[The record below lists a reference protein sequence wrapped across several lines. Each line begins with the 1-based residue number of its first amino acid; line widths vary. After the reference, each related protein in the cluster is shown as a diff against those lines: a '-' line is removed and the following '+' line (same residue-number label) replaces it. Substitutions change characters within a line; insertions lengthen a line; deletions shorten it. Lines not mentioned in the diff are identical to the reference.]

1 MAKVYTVRYLMDD
14 ETATYL
20 PSHALKKGKRMKK
33 RNKKK
38 KKKRKDEVEKKKIM
52 KSNGNTA
59 FSQIGPRKRQAKTSS
74 FMLCL

>member
-1 MAKVYTVRYLMDD
+1 MAKVDTVRYLMDD
-14 ETATYL
+14 ETATYF

-33 RNKKK
+33 EKQEQI
-38 KKKRKDEVEKKKIM
+38 RKDEVEKKKII

-59 FSQIGPRKRQAKTSS
+59 FSQTGPRKRQAKTSS

>member
-14 ETATYL
+14 ETGHLL
-20 PSHALKKGKRMKK
+20 PLSLPQKRTKDEK
-33 RNKKK
+33 EKQEE
-38 KKKRKDEVEKKKIM
+38 KKKRKDEVEKKKII

-59 FSQIGPRKRQAKTSS
+59 FSQTGPRKRQAKTSS

>member
-14 ETATYL
+14 ETATYF
-20 PSHALKKGKRMKK
+20 PSRSLKKGKRMKK
-33 RNKKK
+33 RNKE
-38 KKKRKDEVEKKKIM
+38 KKRKDEVEKKKII

-59 FSQIGPRKRQAKTSS
+59 FSQTGPRKRQAKTSS

>member
-14 ETATYL
+14 ETATYF
-20 PSHALKKGKRMKK
+20 PSRSLKKGKKMKK
-33 RNKKK
+33 RNKG

-59 FSQIGPRKRQAKTSS
+59 FSQAGPRKRQAKTSS